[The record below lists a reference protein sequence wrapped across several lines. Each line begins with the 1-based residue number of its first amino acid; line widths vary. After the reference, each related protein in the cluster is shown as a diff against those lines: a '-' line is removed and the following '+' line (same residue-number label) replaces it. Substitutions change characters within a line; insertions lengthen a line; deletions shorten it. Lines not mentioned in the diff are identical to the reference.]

1 MIPHFGESVGDRVH
15 VTSHALDL
23 IFFLPTTVRLCECV
37 CVVCVFVSACARI
50 RMIRFPAL
58 RALIFYDT
66 LLPFSPLRE
75 REGEPLFDD
84 DATSED
90 KDELQ
95 DYPRDARNLLSAFD
109 WA

>member
-1 MIPHFGESVGDRVH
+1 M
-15 VTSHALDL
+15 TL
-23 IFFLPTTVRLCECV
+23 FFP
-37 CVVCVFVSACARI
+37 
-50 RMIRFPAL
+50 FP
-58 RALIFYDT
+58 
-66 LLPFSPLRE
+66 PLRE